1 MCHFNAPCL
10 RTRAPRCP
18 PCRPPFAQRAAAIL
32 ARLRPARRRQR
43 ANRRPRKLS
52 CRRRRRCRRRHHC
65 CCCRRRPP
73 LLLPPLLLRQLNDQV
88 APQKILWG
96 KHEVSTAK
104 YSVCLGQGHQ
114 LSWSRCGHM
123 RGQTASRQ
131 QRLTSQRLTFD
142 AQTLDLDA
150 SHPSSSL
157 TPRHTRQNILQPR
170 RQRLLQALAS
180 CSTRILDMNA

>member
-1 MCHFNAPCL
+1 MCHFNAPCR
-10 RTRAPRCP
+10 RTRARATR
-18 PCRPPFAQRAAAIL
+18 RPARRSCSEQQPAW

-52 CRRRRRCRRRHHC
+52 CRRRRRCRRRSHC

-73 LLLPPLLLRQLNDQV
+73 LLLPPLLRQLNDQV
-88 APQKILWG
+88 APQKIHWG

-114 LSWSRCGHM
+114 LSWSLCGHM

-131 QRLTSQRLTFD
+131 QRLTSERLTFD

-150 SHPSSSL
+150 SHQSSSL

-170 RQRLLQALAS
+170 RERLLQALAS

>member
-1 MCHFNAPCL
+1 MPAHSSAALP
-10 RTRAPRCP
+10 AVP
-18 PCRPPFAQRAAAIL
+18 PAVRAASSSHPGPSPPRA
-32 ARLRPARRRQR
+32 APPTCQPPPAQ
-43 ANRRPRKLS
+43 AEL
-52 CRRRRRCRRRHHC
+52 
-65 CCCRRRPP
+65 PP
-73 LLLPPLLLRQLNDQV
+73 PPSLLPPLPLLLLPPPPNTAAAAAAAAAAKR
-88 APQKILWG
+88 PSRFQKILWG

-114 LSWSRCGHM
+114 LSWSLCGHM

-131 QRLTSQRLTFD
+131 QRLTSERLTFD

-150 SHPSSSL
+150 SHQSSSL

>member
-52 CRRRRRCRRRHHC
+52 CRRRRRCCRRSHC

-88 APQKILWG
+88 APEILWG

-104 YSVCLGQGHQ
+104 HSVCLGQGHQ

-131 QRLTSQRLTFD
+131 QRLTSERLTFD